1 MQRSELPCG
10 IPSSWYYFVDVTPSI
25 WVAIVLSVRK
35 LFIHRYMLLCI
46 PASVCREEDHF
57 DVMQEDTG
65 DGNGEVPQD
74 IRAFFGHPLT
84 AATVSVNG
92 TDDNSASAL
101 ALLHEYQNLPA
112 IDKSDIKIGDR
123 YEIADILR

>member
-1 MQRSELPCG
+1 MQTNAE
-10 IPSSWYYFVDVTPSI
+10 
-25 WVAIVLSVRK
+25 
-35 LFIHRYMLLCI
+35 
-46 PASVCREEDHF
+46 
-57 DVMQEDTG
+57 

-84 AATVSVNG
+84 AATASVNG
-92 TDDNSASAL
+92 TEDNSASAL